1 MLSRLINDILDISKI
16 EAGKMQ
22 LYLED
27 FEVRALI
34 EDVVST
40 VRPLVAKNAN
50 ELVVNCEAG
59 IGPMHA
65 DMMRVRQI
73 LFNLL
78 SNASKFTKQGRI
90 ELTVS
95 ELLRKPIDSMQL
107 SAALRKHLGAK
118 SSVAAT

>member
-22 LYLED
+22 LYLEG

-50 ELVVNCEAG
+50 ELVVTCEAS

-65 DMMRVRQI
+65 DMRRVRQI